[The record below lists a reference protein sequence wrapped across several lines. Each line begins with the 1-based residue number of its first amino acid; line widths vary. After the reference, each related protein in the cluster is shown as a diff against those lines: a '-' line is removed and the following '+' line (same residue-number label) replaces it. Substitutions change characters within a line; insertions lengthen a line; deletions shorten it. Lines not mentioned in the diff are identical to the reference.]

1 MMTPQQS
8 TLEIEDQD
16 EQQNQMSALKRA
28 IDARFKALENLIN
41 RQMIKDLQSISNEN
55 RTRFNTLEKD
65 LKLRFSSLQSQI
77 KDQGKRSK
85 DMEDLAKE
93 SRDFN
98 KI

>member
-1 MMTPQQS
+1 MT
-8 TLEIEDQD
+8 
-16 EQQNQMSALKRA
+16 ALKRA

-41 RQMIKDLQSISNEN
+41 RQMVKDLQNISSEN
-55 RTRFNTLEKD
+55 KARFNTLEKD
-65 LKLRFSSLQSQI
+65 IKLRFSSLQSQI
-77 KDQGKRSK
+77 KEQGKKSK